1 MSHFQFLRLF
11 TSKFIHENNKFQFK
25 SDKHTHANLLCHELK
40 IIRKQLVDF
49 TSTFAEVLIWDY
61 KNCFYLGS
69 RKASFHSEAVV
80 HIYAKS
86 IHCNAKIKQCHHW
99 THVFV
104 NVFDHWCS
112 FFILNPF
119 RLFAS
124 KSTFVSLEAACKTI
138 PKKPDALAGQT
149 SPRREKFIV
158 FSQANCL

>member
-11 TSKFIHENNKFQFK
+11 TSKFIHENNKFRFK
-25 SDKHTHANLLCHELK
+25 SDKHTYANSLHRGLK

-49 TSTFAEVLIWDY
+49 TSTFAEVLIWEY
-61 KNCFYLGS
+61 KNCFYPGS
-69 RKASFHSEAVV
+69 SKASFHSEAVV
-80 HIYAKS
+80 HIYVKS
-86 IHCNAKIKQCHHW
+86 IRYNAKIKQCHRR

-119 RLFAS
+119 RLFAC
-124 KSTFVSLEAACKTI
+124 KSTFISLEAACKTI
-138 PKKPDALAGQT
+138 PEKPDALAGQT
-149 SPRREKFIV
+149 SPHREKFIA